1 LASGLLH
8 GQIGAS
14 EAEPCRHAFIIAGNQ
29 SFEDWAEAADEHLPY
44 SKIPAIDL
52 SAHDA
57 FGIFD
62 SVPGKYASA
71 SAFASSLL
79 ASAAANHG
87 HALPRMID
95 YILAQDLE
103 ELDATIARRMAQFK
117 RKANIDEGDGTA
129 VRTVELFGL
138 IYAAGYLGQQAG
150 ALPRNWKV
158 GRSVLH
164 CYRVYQRAKA
174 PSRRFLDR
182 LSDLIEH
189 EHVMEMPSGTMVAKK
204 SNRRRANAAF
214 GFSKRQGKD
223 VELWLRPTHVQT
235 LLPDWPNE
243 KRSRTV
249 RDLMV
254 IEKDRLTV
262 KRKVFKKGKPER
274 FHVFRF
280 NEDEAGKLDERR

>member
-1 LASGLLH
+1 MRCLVLGVLVAIDLPPFGEEAGLLR

-14 EAEPCRHAFIIAGNQ
+14 KAEPYRHAFIIAGNH

-44 SKIPAIDL
+44 PKIPAIDL

-71 SAFASSLL
+71 SAFASSLI

-87 HALPRMID
+87 HALPRMVD
-95 YILAQDLE
+95 YILSQDPE
-103 ELDATIARRMAQFK
+103 ELETTIASRRMQFK
-117 RKANIDEGDGTA
+117 RNAKIDEDNGTA

-138 IYAAGYLGQQAG
+138 IYAAGHLGQEAG
-150 ALPRNWKV
+150 ALPRNWKI
-158 GRSVLH
+158 GPSVMR

-174 PSRRFLDR
+174 PPRPFLDR

-189 EHVMEMPSGTMVAKK
+189 EHIMDLPLGAMAGKK
-204 SNRRRANAAF
+204 SGHSRADAAF

-223 VELWLRPTHVQT
+223 VELWLYARRMFKLCCPIGRLKSAVERCGTGWS
-235 LLPDWPNE
+235 L
-243 KRSRTV
+243 KRAT
-249 RDLMV
+249 
-254 IEKDRLTV
+254 
-262 KRKVFKKGKPER
+262 
-274 FHVFRF
+274 
-280 NEDEAGKLDERR
+280 